1 MTANELNKMSFNKLS
16 TLGANVINGMTEAEL
31 RKIDVAVLN
40 NINEHE
46 FQRLSVKVFENLSL
60 NKIRKIYYNR
70 LIHNIPTTTI
80 MKMSD
85 KTFEKC
91 EKAIFAK

>member
-40 NINEHE
+40 NINEDE
-46 FQRLSVKVFENLSL
+46 FIRLSVKVFECLSY
-60 NKIRKIYYNR
+60 KQFKRIYQNR
-70 LIHNIPTTTI
+70 IKSIPPRTA
-80 MKMSD
+80 MKMTN
-85 KTFEKC
+85 KTFKKFK
-91 EKAIFAK
+91 KAVFGK